1 MRNVF
6 LSLSLLIQQMKK
18 LPLHWQIIIGLIAG
32 VIAGVIAIQ
41 FEGGSSFIQD
51 WIKPFGI
58 IFINLLKL
66 IAIPLI
72 IFSLIKGISDLKDIA
87 QFSKMG
93 LRTFL
98 LYIFT
103 TVVAIIIGLSVVN
116 VIRPGNFMSPD
127 TKEQLLSAY
136 SMQASDKV
144 STAVQTKQRGPLQAL
159 VDIVPDNLLS
169 AASDNGNMLQVIFFV
184 ILFGIGLITLKPEV
198 AKPVKDFFDSGNE
211 VILKMIDLVM
221 LFAPFGVFALLAG
234 LVAEAPSPDV
244 FTALGVYALTVLVG
258 LSLLGF
264 LFYPLMLNLYT
275 GMKPIFFF
283 KGIAPAQLVA
293 FSTSSSAATLPVTM
307 ERVTE
312 HLGVDEEVSSF
323 VCPVG
328 ATINMDGTSLYQA
341 VAAVFIAQV
350 MGHQLT
356 MGDQLT
362 IILTATLASI
372 GSAAVPGAGLLML
385 VIVLESIGVPAAGI
399 ALIFA
404 IDRPL
409 DMCRTVINV
418 TGDSAIATI
427 VAKSLGKLNDP
438 KVKNW
443 DDDYKKS

>member
-1 MRNVF
+1 M
-6 LSLSLLIQQMKK
+6 QKMA
-18 LPLHWQIIIGLIAG
+18 LHWQIILGLIAG
-32 VIAGVIAIQ
+32 IVFGITFLQ
-41 FEGGSSFIQD
+41 FDGGAQWVVD

-72 IFSLIKGISDLKDIA
+72 IVSLIKGVSDLKDIT
-87 QFSKMG
+87 QLSRMG

-98 LYIFT
+98 LYLCT
-103 TVVAIIIGLSVVN
+103 TIAAVTIGLTFVN
-116 VIRPGNFMSPD
+116 VIKPGGFMKEE
-127 TKEQLLSAY
+127 TREQLLSSY
-136 SMQASDKV
+136 SSDASGKL
-144 STAVQTKQRGPLQAL
+144 SAAEATKSQGPLQAL
-159 VDIVPDNLLS
+159 IDIVPDNFFS

-184 ILFGIGLITLKPEV
+184 ILFGIGLIMV
-198 AKPVKDFFDSGNE
+198 QADRAKPVKDFFDSCNE
-211 VILKMIDLVM
+211 VILKVIDLVM
-221 LFAPFGVFALLAG
+221 LFAPYGVFALLAA
-234 LVAEAPSPDV
+234 LVVEAPSPDV
-244 FTALGVYALTVLVG
+244 FTALGVYALTVLAG
-258 LSLLGF
+258 LLF
-264 LFYPLMLNLYT
+264 MVFVFYPLLIKLFAQIN
-275 GMKPIFFF
+275 PIRFF

-312 HLGVDEEVSSF
+312 HIGVDDEVSSF

-350 MGHQLT
+350 MGVHLD

-385 VIVLESIGVPAAGI
+385 IIVLESIGVPAAGV

-409 DMCRTVINV
+409 DMCRTVVNV
-418 TGDSAIATI
+418 TGDASVATI
-427 VAKSLGKLNDP
+427 VAKSLGKLNEPD
-438 KVKNW
+438 VKNW
-443 DDDYKKS
+443 DDHYRHRSN